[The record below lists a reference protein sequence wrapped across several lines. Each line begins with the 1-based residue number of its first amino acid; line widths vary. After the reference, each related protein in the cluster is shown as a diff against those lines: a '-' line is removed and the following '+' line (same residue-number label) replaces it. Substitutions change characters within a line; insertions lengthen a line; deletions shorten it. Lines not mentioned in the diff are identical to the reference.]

1 MAHWLLQGNPRRWR
15 MDDFF
20 QENPASA
27 LDSWSITRYL
37 DEVAA
42 RDDIAL
48 WRAGRDAGVVALGQV
63 TGLPYEDTAAASDYW
78 EDIEKADRT
87 RWWLPL
93 RLSEAFL
100 DAPIT
105 RQELRDDPRFGQAA
119 ILRQPQAGNPFPLT
133 DTEWA
138 AILDRHPS
146 AGETSRSEPSSQWW
160 LEPGGRIRRSELH
173 DRYGGGRQG
182 GISPSRKTPNLFIF
196 TDPRSGEQH
205 GYYDRWEADGSFHY
219 IGHGQRGDQALAGG
233 NRAVVNHAKDG
244 RALRVFQGA
253 SGVVQYVGEFVLDD
267 QHPYSWDRAASTMGG
282 PVRRVIRFHL
292 RRVDRPATN
301 DQPGEL
307 GTPYRR
313 QDEGVEISRQ
323 TAPALV
329 DPDATGRG
337 LRAHHRLQNQLAEL
351 VRAAGYAPRSPAP
364 IDPDYDLAWETKQAI
379 VVVEVKSCTK
389 ANEVRQLRLG
399 IGQVLDYEDAL
410 LARGC
415 AVQPVVYFERS
426 PSDPRWWGLAERHGI
441 QLVWPGTEPMLL
453 QPEAALRGE
462 GGS

>member
-15 MDDFF
+15 MDEFF
-20 QENPASA
+20 RENPVSA
-27 LDSWSITRYL
+27 LDSWPITRYL

-42 RDDIAL
+42 GDDVAL

-63 TGLPYEDTAAASDYW
+63 TGLPYEEVGAASDYW
-78 EDIEKADRT
+78 EDLEKADRT

-133 DTEWA
+133 DAEWA
-138 AILDRHPS
+138 VILDRHPG
-146 AGETSRSEPSSQWW
+146 AGETSRSEPGSGWL
-160 LEPGGRIRRSELH
+160 LEPGGRIRRSELD

-182 GISPSRKTPNLFIF
+182 GVSPSRRSPNLFIF
-196 TDPRSGEQH
+196 TDPRLGEQH

-219 IGHGQRGDQALAGG
+219 IGHGPRGDQALAGG
-233 NRAVVNHAKDG
+233 NLAVVNHVKDG

-267 QHPYSWDRAASTMGG
+267 EHPYSWDRAPSTMGG

-292 RRVDRPATN
+292 RRVGRPATN
-301 DQPGEL
+301 GQPGEL
-307 GTPYRR
+307 GNPYRR
-313 QDEGVEISRQ
+313 QDEGVEVSRQ
-323 TAPALV
+323 AAPATSAHTQPLGPARQAGSAGGDGPAARGRSRR
-329 DPDATGRG
+329 DP
-337 LRAHHRLQNQLAEL
+337 
-351 VRAAGYAPRSPAP
+351 PAP
-364 IDPDYDLAWETKQAI
+364 IDPDYDLAWETKLAI

-410 LARGC
+410 RARGR
-415 AVQPVVYFERS
+415 AVQPVVYLERS
-426 PSDPRWWGLAERHGI
+426 PSDPRWSGLTERHGI